1 MASLFVASKFEEIY
15 PPNIKDFVYVCDR
28 AYTKDEILQ
37 MEGSILNTINFQLNY
52 VSPTRFL
59 ELQIIENTLIEDST
73 IFQN

>member
-1 MASLFVASKFEEIY
+1 VASLFVASKFEEIY